1 MDRPASHRCVWGPAP
16 HRLQQEI
23 GDTVHANVLREETLE
38 LAGAHF
44 AVSFGERKI
53 NALAVDRPA
62 GRLDG
67 TLAPVTV
74 ILGSGQFIWCPLPV
88 EMNERWEP
96 IQALYAEAIRSA
108 AVSPELEWLKGG
120 ELPGIYGRKLAFGQG
135 SLYVFV
141 SEHGASAEVEVKDT
155 ATGKVYAFELE
166 RERTVMFTTDAGDKC
181 RRFTGRR
188 RFASGRANHLEACS
202 PINGWKRL

>member
-1 MDRPASHRCVWGPAP
+1 MWTGPLRTDVGPAP

-108 AVSPELEWLKGG
+108 PFRLSW
-120 ELPGIYGRKLAFGQG
+120 
-135 SLYVFV
+135 
-141 SEHGASAEVEVKDT
+141 
-155 ATGKVYAFELE
+155 
-166 RERTVMFTTDAGDKC
+166 
-181 RRFTGRR
+181 
-188 RFASGRANHLEACS
+188 
-202 PINGWKRL
+202 NG